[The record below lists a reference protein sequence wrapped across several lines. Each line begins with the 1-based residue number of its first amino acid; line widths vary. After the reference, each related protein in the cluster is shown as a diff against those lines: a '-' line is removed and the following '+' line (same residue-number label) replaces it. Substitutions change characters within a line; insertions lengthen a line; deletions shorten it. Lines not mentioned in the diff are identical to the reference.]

1 MCVLRRKV
9 LVMATRDMM
18 EQMKVR
24 AVTMA
29 MTAETQKK
37 KQHSPEYEKKN
48 VHRCWKVIFV
58 VPQALLTA
66 EQAATGIFCSENKHA
81 SKTKNASVCKI

>member
-37 KQHSPEYEKKN
+37 KQHSPEYEKKTCTVLFSRSYSNSMNN
-48 VHRCWKVIFV
+48 VLVD
-58 VPQALLTA
+58 PM
-66 EQAATGIFCSENKHA
+66 N
-81 SKTKNASVCKI
+81 